1 MDLLTVLQIA
11 AALATIAT
19 GLIALVRPNAVTG
32 FTGLSPNGARGI
44 SEIRSVLGG
53 LFIGLGAAPLIY
65 NTPQTFGMLGIAYL
79 AIGIVRTGSIFFD
92 KATER
97 SNIISVV
104 VEYVLGLLLLL

>member
-1 MDLLTVLQIA
+1 MDLLRVLQIT
-11 AALATIAT
+11 AALATVAT
-19 GLIALVRPNAVTG
+19 GLISLVRPNAVTG

-65 NTPQTFGMLGIAYL
+65 NTPQTFGMLGISYL
-79 AIGIVRTGSIFFD
+79 AIGIVRTVSIFYD
-92 KATER
+92 QSTDR

-104 VEYVLGLLLLL
+104 VEYVFGVLLLL